1 VYIAQDKR
9 ERVPKSGLKAN
20 GMRKKIELE
29 TIFEASKKVFSEY
42 GFKKATLQDIADELD
57 VTNSNLYIYFDGKK
71 KLYDETLR
79 FYLKKWFDKSFL
91 PLINVRDPRGRL
103 NLLMRNAA
111 SFLVE
116 DKRLL
121 QMLKNDAG
129 IIDGLSPAG
138 EFRLLYNDII
148 GSLSAIVKDGSDLEL
163 IRAFDADATAE
174 TLFRLYISMRI
185 LPLLKGNA
193 SDDGVLEDIVKFGL
207 FSSF

>member
-1 VYIAQDKR
+1 MYIAQDKR